1 MATAATPEHVETHSA
16 PIAENT
22 RRAEV
27 RTLQVDGN
35 FLAVLG
41 VGIALFALA
50 FGAFTHLSGRIDGT
64 ATELRSEIKDVNVK
78 VDKLDAKLSGRMDN
92 LDAKIEKVATD
103 LRAENRELNAKMDR
117 VDTKIDAMNARLDRL
132 FELVA
137 SQGRREP
144 Q

>member
-1 MATAATPEHVETHSA
+1 MAAVTTPEHVETHSA

-22 RRAEV
+22 RHPSRAEP

-35 FLAVLG
+35 LLAVLG

-64 ATELRSEIKDVNVK
+64 ATELRTEIKDVNVK
-78 VDKLDAKLSGRMDN
+78 VDKLSTDLNAKIDKLSAELNG
-92 LDAKIEKVATD
+92 KIEKLA
-103 LRAENRELNAKMDR
+103 AENRAESR
-117 VDTKIDAMNARLDRL
+117 EINARLDRL
-132 FELVA
+132 FELIA
-137 SQGRREP
+137 SQGRRDT